1 MANWES
7 IKMHIPVL
15 LKESTE
21 CLNPKQ
27 GDVIL
32 DATINGGGHSEE
44 MLKMIGEKGKLIGI
58 DQDDE
63 VLNKLKKKWKDR
75 KNILLARDNFRN
87 LDKVLESLKI
97 EKINGALFDIG
108 VSSSQI
114 DESGRGFSFQ
124 KDEPLLMTMKSR
136 IEPDDLTAKE
146 IVNIWSEKDLA
157 DTIWKYGEERFSRRI
172 AKNIVRRRKA
182 KKFETTMEL
191 VDAIRESVPSF
202 YRNGRKINCA
212 TRTFQALRIA
222 VNDELGA
229 LKEGMEKAWSFL
241 QGGGSLAVVSFH
253 SLEDRI
259 VKNYFK
265 ELAAKNEG
273 KIMAKKPIV
282 PTEEEKKANPRS
294 RSAKLRAIKKYDQG
308 H

>member
-1 MANWES
+1 
-7 IKMHIPVL
+7 MHIPAL

-21 CLNPKQ
+21 FLNPKS

-44 MLKMIGEKGKLIGI
+44 ILKLIGENGRLVGI
-58 DQDDE
+58 DQDGE
-63 VLNKLKKKWKDR
+63 VLNKLKEKWKDR
-75 KNILLARDNFRN
+75 KNVLLARDNFRN

-97 EKINGALFDIG
+97 EKINGAIFDIG

-124 KDEPLLMTMKSR
+124 KDEPLLMTMKAE

-146 IVNIWSEKDLA
+146 IVNNWSEKDLA
-157 DTIWKYGEERFSRRI
+157 DVIWEYGEERFSRRI
-172 AKNIVRRRKA
+172 AKNIARRREL

-202 YRNGRKINCA
+202 YRDSRKINCA

-229 LKEGMEKAWSFL
+229 LKEGVKKAWGFL
-241 QGGGSLAVVSFH
+241 REGGRLAVISFH

-259 VKNYFK
+259 VKNYFR
-265 ELAAKNEG
+265 ELAAKGEG
-273 KIMAKKPIV
+273 KILTKKPII
-282 PTEEEKKANPRS
+282 PSDEEIKNNLRS
-294 RSAKLRAIKKYDQG
+294 RSAKLRSIEKHDQS

>member
-1 MANWES
+1 M
-7 IKMHIPVL
+7 
-15 LKESTE
+15 
-21 CLNPKQ
+21 
-27 GDVIL
+27 
-32 DATINGGGHSEE
+32 
-44 MLKMIGEKGKLIGI
+44 
-58 DQDDE
+58 
-63 VLNKLKKKWKDR
+63 
-75 KNILLARDNFRN
+75 
-87 LDKVLESLKI
+87 
-97 EKINGALFDIG
+97 
-108 VSSSQI
+108 
-114 DESGRGFSFQ
+114 
-124 KDEPLLMTMKSR
+124 
-136 IEPDDLTAKE
+136 
-146 IVNIWSEKDLA
+146 A

-222 VNDELGA
+222 VNDELEA

-273 KIMAKKPIV
+273 KIMAKKPII

-294 RSAKLRAIKKYDQG
+294 RSAKLRAIKKV
-308 H
+308 